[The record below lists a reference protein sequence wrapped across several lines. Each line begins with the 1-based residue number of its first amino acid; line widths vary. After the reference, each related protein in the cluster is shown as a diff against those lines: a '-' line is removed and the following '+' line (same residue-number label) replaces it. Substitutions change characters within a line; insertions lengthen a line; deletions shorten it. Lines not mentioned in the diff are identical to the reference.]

1 MTDATSAFDLV
12 LHSELDI
19 AAPAEAVW
27 AALLD
32 LPAWKPSVDEVQR
45 VSGAPGSVG
54 ETLRVLQRAGDRVV
68 PVLHRTVAIEAPHR
82 IVQWMETEGSR
93 SARGHL
99 SYLLTPCDPSRP
111 TAGTRLT
118 GELLALAEIPV
129 TALQGRPAAEGW
141 RIIESATQE
150 KFHADLLL
158 LKDLVERS
166 PR

>member
-32 LPAWKPSVDEVQR
+32 LRAWKPSVAEVQH

-54 ETLRVLQRAGDRVV
+54 ETLRVLQRSGDRVV
-68 PVLHRTVAIEAPHR
+68 PVLHRTVAIEVPHR

-93 SARGHL
+93 STRGHL
-99 SYLLTPCDPSRP
+99 SYRLAPCDPSRP
-111 TAGTRLT
+111 AAGTRLI
-118 GELLALAEIPV
+118 GELLAVAEIPA
-129 TALQGRPAAEGW
+129 TALQGRPAAEAW
-141 RIIESATQE
+141 RIIETATQE
-150 KFHADLLL
+150 KFQADHLL
-158 LKDLVERS
+158 LKDLVERN